1 MVLGANVRHGWQWMT
16 QMPIK
21 DKTLRQCSI
30 CEAMWRGQ
38 VFCPLCDE
46 PTGEMVEETA
56 IDVYF
61 EVMFALM
68 PKNTRHD
75 N

>member
-1 MVLGANVRHGWQWMT
+1 
-16 QMPIK
+16 
-21 DKTLRQCSI
+21 
-30 CEAMWRGQ
+30 MWRGQ

>member
-1 MVLGANVRHGWQWMT
+1 M
-16 QMPIK
+16 IK
-21 DKTLRQCSI
+21 DNTLRECVA
-30 CEAMWRGQ
+30 CDAVWRGQ

-46 PTGEMVEETA
+46 PTGSPVEETA

-61 EVMFALM
+61 EVMLARM